1 MMHCVANGHEIVAL
15 ANLYSQVSENKEE
28 IDSFMYQTVG
38 SNDVVP
44 MIAQCL
50 DLPLYRR
57 LIRGTSLSVDMEYT
71 SSPND
76 EVEDLFLLLQDVKKS
91 NPDITAI
98 SVGAILSSY
107 QRIRVENVAG
117 RLGMTVL
124 SYLWQG
130 NQRELVQGMLDTGF
144 VAVLAK
150 VAAVGLDTT
159 HLGKTLA
166 EVYPLLL
173 KLEER
178 FGVHVCGE
186 GGEYETVVLDCPL
199 FKKRLEIVE
208 KEVVVHSQDSYEV
221 VAYLRFK
228 QLQIVDKPEWGLTED
243 LTTRLLESGSH
254 NTFTTHDTRSLVKK
268 CQSAPQHLPSPTF
281 SIPPPSNS
289 SPNPSI
295 NKTGAYIS
303 ISNIRARTPGTVQQE
318 THDCMSQLIH
328 HLQTHNL
335 TPSNITSMHLYVADM
350 SEFAALNA
358 VYGSYFGV
366 NPPTRVT
373 VQVGFPVGEE
383 CRIQMDCLAFDHAE
397 SEKKWRKSVMHVQG
411 VSYWAPS
418 NIGPYSQTHKLNDHL
433 HVAGQIGLIPHKM
446 TLPELSTDPTS
457 LDQLVAESL
466 ICFNNLSAIADVQGV
481 KFPED
486 IAGVVCFVRRVELLN
501 AVRVLCEEK
510 IEGFNKVPSLFLV
523 VPVLPRSCAV
533 EYQVLFQSPND
544 LIVEDDDDDDEGNVV
559 LLPKMAQVLRESK
572 TAVLNGDTIIN
583 ATVSSWSRGSMTC
596 VTGVASISDGTSC
609 IEQHHINLLMA
620 PLVEVLQSTFSK
632 LKAEPVVIKF
642 FHRKEISREII
653 SASVTPYFKCG
664 ISFVPVDAVGVEG
677 EGCGLVGVH
686 VVFPHRS

>member
-1 MMHCVANGHEIVAL
+1 MKVVALLSGGKDSCFNMMHCVANGHEIVAL

-130 NQRELVQGMLDTGF
+130 NQRELVQGMLDTGV

-199 FKKRLEIVE
+199 FKKRLEILE

-228 QLQIVDKPEWGLTED
+228 QLQIVDKSEWGLTED

-268 CQSAPQHLPSPTF
+268 CQSAPQHLPSPPSPSHHHPT
-281 SIPPPSNS
+281 PPQTPPSTKPAPTSQSQTFAHVHPEQCNKKPTTACPNS
-289 SPNPSI
+289 S
-295 NKTGAYIS
+295 T
-303 ISNIRARTPGTVQQE
+303 
-318 THDCMSQLIH
+318 
-328 HLQTHNL
+328 
-335 TPSNITSMHLYVADM
+335 TSK
-350 SEFAALNA
+350 
-358 VYGSYFGV
+358 
-366 NPPTRVT
+366 PTT
-373 VQVGFPVGEE
+373 
-383 CRIQMDCLAFDHAE
+383 
-397 SEKKWRKSVMHVQG
+397 
-411 VSYWAPS
+411 
-418 NIGPYSQTHKLNDHL
+418 
-433 HVAGQIGLIPHKM
+433 
-446 TLPELSTDPTS
+446 
-457 LDQLVAESL
+457 
-466 ICFNNLSAIADVQGV
+466 
-481 KFPED
+481 
-486 IAGVVCFVRRVELLN
+486 
-501 AVRVLCEEK
+501 
-510 IEGFNKVPSLFLV
+510 
-523 VPVLPRSCAV
+523 
-533 EYQVLFQSPND
+533 
-544 LIVEDDDDDDEGNVV
+544 
-559 LLPKMAQVLRESK
+559 
-572 TAVLNGDTIIN
+572 
-583 ATVSSWSRGSMTC
+583 
-596 VTGVASISDGTSC
+596 
-609 IEQHHINLLMA
+609 
-620 PLVEVLQSTFSK
+620 
-632 LKAEPVVIKF
+632 
-642 FHRKEISREII
+642 
-653 SASVTPYFKCG
+653 
-664 ISFVPVDAVGVEG
+664 
-677 EGCGLVGVH
+677 
-686 VVFPHRS
+686 